1 MFATG
6 LGLGRRDNGRLRL
19 NKSERVAQFNQFA
32 RGLSRAKRHLDMALQ
47 TGITTKLWLRK
58 MGIKWSLLHYSVHSL
73 SVLILFFY
81 RSRVSMLPFFVGY
94 RFEITHYIY
103 LFD

>member
-94 RFEITHYIY
+94 HF
-103 LFD
+103 